1 MKMTQEQ
8 KKKGVPAEALERAVQ
23 FEFYPELWQ
32 TVCDLTDLTG
42 SSYNPK
48 PL

>member
-8 KKKGVPAEALERAVQ
+8 KKKGVPAEALERAVR

-32 TVCDLTDLTG
+32 AVCDLTDLTG